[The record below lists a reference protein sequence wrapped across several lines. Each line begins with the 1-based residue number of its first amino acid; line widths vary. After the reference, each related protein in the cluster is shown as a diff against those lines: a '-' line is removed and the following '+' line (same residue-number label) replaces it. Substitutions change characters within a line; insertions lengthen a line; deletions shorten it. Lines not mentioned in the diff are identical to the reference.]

1 MHRSRNRTARTNI
14 GFPHQLRLDE
24 PILRAPASGEAGAS
38 KNGHPLCGSNGQS
51 LVEFALVVP
60 LLLLLL
66 IGAVEIGRAAYY
78 AIVVVNAAR
87 SAVQYGAQNHT
98 TAADN
103 AGIQQAAL
111 NDAPVLSSDNVTI
124 SSYCECPDGNL
135 APNCMVT
142 DCPVDDRFIPYL
154 KVNTQ
159 MQIMPLV
166 GFPGLPP
173 SFSFTGEAIMRIGN

>member
-1 MHRSRNRTARTNI
+1 
-14 GFPHQLRLDE
+14 
-24 PILRAPASGEAGAS
+24 
-38 KNGHPLCGSNGQS
+38 
-51 LVEFALVVP
+51 VEFALVVP

-103 AGIQQAAL
+103 VGIKQAAQ

-124 SSYCECPDGNL
+124 SSYCECPDGSP
-135 APNCMVT
+135 APNCAVT
-142 DCPVDDRFIPYL
+142 DCPLDNRFIPYL

-159 MQIMPLV
+159 TQIIPLV

-173 SFSFTGEAIMRIGN
+173 SFSFTGEAFMRIGN